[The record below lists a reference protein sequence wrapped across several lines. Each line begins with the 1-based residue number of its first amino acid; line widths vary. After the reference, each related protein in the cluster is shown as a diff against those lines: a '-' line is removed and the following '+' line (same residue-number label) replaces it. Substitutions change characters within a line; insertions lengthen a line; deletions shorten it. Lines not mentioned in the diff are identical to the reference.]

1 MCNTSNLF
9 KSILN
14 PSKTTFTLFYLI
26 RTKCGAMGSIPHPNH
41 THAPT
46 PPPPKKEKKGTLL
59 WVNFHYSL
67 YTVSPKLGAFWGG
80 QLNDFHSKSQ
90 SNQSN
95 SVVWLLAI
103 QRSKT

>member
-14 PSKTTFTLFYLI
+14 PSKTTFNQFYLEPI
-26 RTKCGAMGSIPHPNH
+26 LNPSKTTFNQFYLEPRAEKPP
-41 THAPT
+41 
-46 PPPPKKEKKGTLL
+46 PPPPKVTLL

-67 YTVSPKLGAFWGG
+67 YTVNPKLGAFWGG

-90 SNQSN
+90 SNRSN
-95 SVVWLLAI
+95 SVA
-103 QRSKT
+103 